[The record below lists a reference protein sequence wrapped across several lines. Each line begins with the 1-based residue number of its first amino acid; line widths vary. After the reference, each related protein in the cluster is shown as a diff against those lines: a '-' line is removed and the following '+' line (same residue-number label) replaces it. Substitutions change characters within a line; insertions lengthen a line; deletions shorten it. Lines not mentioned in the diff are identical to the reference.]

1 MPGQD
6 GCPIWGTA
14 AAFDPAMG
22 DYSIVDSPRA
32 GGKYWISG
40 TVAGWLIETCD
51 DRWKARL
58 TTFLVDQRNGGNEMP
73 RVDDKRLQWAKDGED
88 LPVWTRAER
97 LLGFIAGRI
106 DHLGHDYT
114 LPSQSTQ
121 DDGLEAL
128 AHSESIDPSE
138 LAYLE
143 AYLVSRAWLRKL
155 QPNSRVCRV
164 TVDGYRHLAE
174 LATESVNSRQAFVA
188 MWFDESMDEVYD
200 RAIRPAIEE
209 AGYRPYR
216 VDMEHFSGR
225 IDDKVIAEIRRSR
238 FLVADFSHGSDGARG
253 SVYYEAGFAHG
264 LGLEVIFCC
273 RDGTEPHF
281 DTRQYNHIMWKDM
294 EDLRERLLTRVLA
307 HKDLYVRA
315 IGSPTTH
322 TS

>member
-1 MPGQD
+1 MPSSSF
-6 GCPIWGTA
+6 CPIWGTP

-40 TVAGWLIETCD
+40 TGCWLIENCD
-51 DRWKARL
+51 DRCKARL

-73 RVDDKRLQWAKDGED
+73 KVYERHVEWAKDGET

-106 DHLGHDYT
+106 DHLGQDHT
-114 LPSQSTQ
+114 LPSVSTEN
-121 DDGLEAL
+121 DGLEAL
-128 AHSESIDPSE
+128 AHSESINPSE

-143 AYLVSRAWLRKL
+143 AYLVSRAWLSKSMP
-155 QPNSRVCRV
+155 QSHVCRV

-174 LATESVNSRQAFVA
+174 LATESVDSRQAFVA

-200 RAIRPAIEE
+200 QAIKPAIEE

-264 LGLEVIFCC
+264 LGLEVIFCS

-307 HKDLYVRA
+307 HKDLHARA
-315 IGSPTTH
+315 IGSPTAH
-322 TS
+322 TP

>member
-1 MPGQD
+1 MPSQS
-6 GCPIWGTA
+6 GCPIWGTVA
-14 AAFDPAMG
+14 WGQTAG

-40 TVAGWLIETCD
+40 TAEWVVKTCD
-51 DRWKARL
+51 DRCKARL

-73 RVDDKRLQWAKDGED
+73 KVYERHVEWAKEGET

-106 DHLGHDYT
+106 DHLGQDHT
-114 LPSQSTQ
+114 LPSASTEN
-121 DDGLEAL
+121 DGLEAL

-143 AYLVSRAWLRKL
+143 AYLVSRSWLRKFK
-155 QPNSRVCRV
+155 PNSRVCRV

-174 LATESVNSRQAFVA
+174 LATESVDSRQAFVA

-200 RAIRPAIEE
+200 RAIKPAIEE

-216 VDMEHFSGR
+216 VDTEHFSGR
-225 IDDKVIAEIRRSR
+225 IDGKVIAEIRRSR

-307 HKDLYVRA
+307 HRDLGARA
-315 IGSPTTH
+315 VGSPTVRTP
-322 TS
+322 